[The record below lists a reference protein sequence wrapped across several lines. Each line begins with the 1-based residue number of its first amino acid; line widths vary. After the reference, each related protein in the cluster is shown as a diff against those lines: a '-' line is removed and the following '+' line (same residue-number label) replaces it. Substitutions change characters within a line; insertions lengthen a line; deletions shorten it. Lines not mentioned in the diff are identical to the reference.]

1 MGKIH
6 TEGLYME
13 CEFPTVNSNKEE
25 IKAIFDSVKT
35 IAVLGLSPDPSK
47 PSHRVAKYLQEA
59 GYKIVPVYPKEE
71 TILGEKVYRS
81 LKEIPFEVDMVD
93 IFRKPAAFDA
103 IADACIERGDV
114 KVFWGQ
120 QGLVN
125 NAAAEKA
132 RNAGM
137 TVVQNLCAMVEHR
150 NLLH

>member
-1 MGKIH
+1 
-6 TEGLYME
+6 ME

-25 IKAIFDSVKT
+25 MREIFETVKT
-35 IAVLGLSPDPSK
+35 IAILGLSPNESK
-47 PSHRVAKYLQEA
+47 ASHIVAKYLQNA

-81 LKEIPFEVDMVD
+81 LAEIPFEIDMVD

-103 IADACIERGDV
+103 IADACIARGDV

-120 QGLVN
+120 LGLVN

-132 RNAGM
+132 KNAGM
-137 TVVQNLCAMVEHR
+137 KVVQNHCTKIEHR
-150 NLLH
+150 ALFGT